1 MQKNQLKIPAYS
13 VEELAEISRIVALQ
27 NGRIAK
33 INVEQHKG
41 QRYEVIVEFPEREEA
56 YN

>member
-1 MQKNQLKIPAYS
+1 MRKNQLKMPAYS
-13 VEELAEISRIVALQ
+13 VEELAEISRTVALH

-33 INVEQHKG
+33 INVEQQKG